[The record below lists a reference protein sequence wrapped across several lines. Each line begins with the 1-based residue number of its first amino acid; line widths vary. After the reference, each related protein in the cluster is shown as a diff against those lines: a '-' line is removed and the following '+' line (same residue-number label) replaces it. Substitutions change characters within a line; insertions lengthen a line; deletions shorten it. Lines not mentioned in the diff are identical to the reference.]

1 MVYSDVLQLSRLILV
16 ALLTALPQ
24 DTEITTVYRAEHW

>member
-16 ALLTALPQ
+16 PLLTAPPQ
-24 DTEITTVYRAEHW
+24 DMEITIVYRAEHW